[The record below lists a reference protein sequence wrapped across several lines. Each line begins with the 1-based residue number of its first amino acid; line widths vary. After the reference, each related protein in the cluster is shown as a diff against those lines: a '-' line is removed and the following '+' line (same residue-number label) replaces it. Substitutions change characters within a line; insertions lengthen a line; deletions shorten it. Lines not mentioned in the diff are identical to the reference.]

1 MEDLT
6 DGFAKRILLLLKLDS
21 KRLITKIV
29 TREDQYI
36 SILCV
41 KRTRNHF
48 PKIFENSYRNT
59 PLEELKNCSTEV
71 IEALFGFYNIVDDME
86 WYLTYTEDLPGL
98 MTTKIDH
105 YIQILSSCHIDLL
118 RAINSQLGIEEE
130 VLAEFKLSE
139 DDEQLSPLVETDEEY
154 NFLDEDEEE
163 LSGES

>member
-36 SILCV
+36 SSLCV

-59 PLEELKNCSTEV
+59 PLKELKNCSTEV
-71 IEALFGFYNIVDDME
+71 IEALFAFYNIVDDME

-98 MTTKIDH
+98 MTSKIDH
-105 YIQILSSCHIDLL
+105 YIQILSSCHLDLL
-118 RAINSQLGIEEE
+118 RAINLQLGIEE
-130 VLAEFKLSE
+130 VLSEFKLSE
-139 DDEQLSPLVETDEEY
+139 DDEQLPALVETDEEF
-154 NFLDEDEEE
+154 NFLDDDEEHPD
-163 LSGES
+163 ES